1 MAVHSARLQPKAL
14 SLPRAAFRGRE
25 QRWLTL
31 LLLVSD
37 IVVLEL
43 SLALAYWIRFASG
56 LSIFDETGEGGLFY
70 LALMAAFVVPAVL
83 IFAAYRLYD
92 HRNLWGGTDEYSRVF
107 HACNA
112 VGMLVIFASF
122 IVPDFVVARAWL
134 LMTWAFM
141 AVGCIAARFAVRRW
155 VYHQRQRGRFRAR
168 TLLVGANPEGIAV
181 AEQLMSSPTVGAQL
195 IGFIDDFEPRG
206 AEPVPGLPVLGA
218 SGSFEQLVRSNEI
231 DQVII
236 ANSALTRERLLG
248 VYGALDV
255 LSDVEVRLASG
266 LFELLTTGVRVREE
280 GCVPLVTLNK
290 SRIVGVD
297 HLLKTAFD
305 KVTAALLL
313 LILYAPLMIMAL
325 LIKLDSPGPAFHRRR
340 VVGRYNRP
348 FDAFKLRTMYVD
360 GDSRLSDEQRR
371 ELHDDGKLV
380 DDPRITSIGRWLR
393 RYSLDELPQLYN
405 VLRGEMSLIGPRM
418 LTAPE
423 LEKFGR
429 WQYNLRTVKPGLT
442 GLWQISGRSD
452 LSYEDRVR
460 LDMHYIRNYSIWLD
474 LQILIQ
480 TPLRV
485 LTGAGAY

>member
-1 MAVHSARLQPKAL
+1 MAVQSAHLDAKSLA
-14 SLPRAAFRGRE
+14 LPRAAVRGRE

-37 IVVLEL
+37 ILVLEL
-43 SLALAYWIRFASG
+43 SLTLAYWIRFSSG
-56 LSIFDETGEGGLFY
+56 LRIFDEAGEGGMLY
-70 LALMAAFVVPAVL
+70 LVLMGVLIVPFVL
-83 IFAAYRLYD
+83 IFTTYRLYD
-92 HRNLWGGTDEYSRVF
+92 QRNLWGGTEEYSRIF
-107 HACNA
+107 HACNSA
-112 VGMLVIFASF
+112 GMLVIFASF
-122 IVPDFVVARAWL
+122 IVPHFVVARAWL
-134 LMTWAFM
+134 LMTWAM
-141 AVGCIAARFAVRRW
+141 MIVGCIAARFAIRRW

-168 TLLVGANPEGIAV
+168 TLLIGANPEGIAV
-181 AEQLMSSPTVGAQL
+181 AEQLLSTPTVGARL

-206 AEPVPGLPVLGA
+206 AEPVPGLPVLGGSA
-218 SGSFEQLVRSNEI
+218 SFERLVRSNEI

-280 GCVPLVTLNK
+280 GNVPLVTLNK
-290 SRIVGVD
+290 SRIVGID

-305 KVTAALLL
+305 KVAAALLL
-313 LILYAPLMIMAL
+313 LVLGVPLLVMAL
-325 LIKLDSPGPAFHRRR
+325 LVRRDSAGPAFHRRR
-340 VVGRYNRP
+340 VVGRHNRP

-371 ELHDDGKLV
+371 ELRDEGKLI
-380 DDPRITSIGRWLR
+380 DDPRITRVGRWLR
-393 RYSLDELPQLYN
+393 RYSLDELPQLLN

-480 TPLRV
+480 TPVRI